1 MVVSNKSLLS
11 TDLTSNTSEVGIDA
25 LTDKAAELRRRYY
38 AKGLTKDD
46 GSFDEWM
53 SLAMFEYNEDMEGK
67 SRSWANALYFSALGG
82 PKTCVPQIAL
92 QAQICM

>member
-1 MVVSNKSLLS
+1 MVVLSNKSLLS
-11 TDLTSNTSEVGIDA
+11 TDLTNDASEVGIDA

-53 SLAMFEYNEDMEGK
+53 SLAMFEYTK
-67 SRSWANALYFSALGG
+67 L
-82 PKTCVPQIAL
+82 
-92 QAQICM
+92 